1 MGQNAKSYSTNNND
15 ARRQLSDL
23 YAWFTE
29 GFETPDLQAA
39 RLLLAH
45 L

>member
-1 MGQNAKSYSTNNND
+1 MVVATFDD